1 MARPA
6 LSATR
11 GLDIVDFLA
20 AFPTRDFT
28 LSEIVRAT
36 GINPASCHAVLNALV
51 DRGYVA
57 RVSGQKTFRL
67 GPVLIA
73 AGDAALRA
81 QPLVVLARGAAAEL
95 AEDLGIPVMMSA
107 AVGEDI
113 VGVLAQPDPQG
124 RMPGLRTGERRPLVP
139 PLGAPFVAWADE
151 GAIEAWLARAG
162 EAQDVQR
169 RNLSLIRERGFQ
181 VALRSPG
188 TKRLAPEIG
197 DMARG
202 REAPRY
208 REHMVGLLSG
218 LGEIPMPEIIL
229 PNERYDV
236 VLIAAPLFDRAG
248 ACAFNLCLT
257 DFVQPLSGAEI
268 LIHAERLVAACLNIM
283 QADRA

>member
-20 AFPTRDFT
+20 AFPTRAFS
-28 LSEIVRAT
+28 LSEIGRAC
-36 GINPASCHAVLNALV
+36 GINPASCHAVLGALV

-57 RVSGQKTFRL
+57 RAPGQKTFRL
-67 GPVLIA
+67 GPVLVA

-81 QPLVVLARGAAAEL
+81 QPIVALAKEEAKAL
-95 AEDLGIPVMMSA
+95 AEEFAIPVMMSA

-113 VGVLAQPDPQG
+113 VGILAQPDPDG

-139 PLGAPFVAWADE
+139 PLGAPFVAWADDA
-151 GAIEAWLARAG
+151 AIEQWLSRAG
-162 EAQDVQR
+162 ASRAVQQQ
-169 RNLSLIRERGFQ
+169 NLSTIRQRGFQ
-181 VALRSPG
+181 VALRREG
-188 TKRLAPEIG
+188 DARLAPQIG

-208 REHMVGLLSG
+208 RDHMVGLVAG
-218 LGEIPMPEIIL
+218 LGDIPMPGAID
-229 PNERYDV
+229 PAQRYDV
-236 VLIAAPLFDRAG
+236 ILIAAPLFDRDG

-257 DFVQPLSGAEI
+257 DFVQPLSGAEV
-268 LIHAERLVAACLNIM
+268 LDRAERLVAACLKIM